1 MTVSAQATQTR
12 QALLAA
18 ARTEFAAH
26 GLAGGRT
33 DRIAEL
39 AGVNKQRIYAYFG
52 SKEGLF
58 AAVIGHALDELLGIV
73 PFPTQGDRAA
83 RIADYVSSVATFH
96 REHPELLRL
105 LQWEALQLG
114 TDFELGEERI
124 AKYADKVHAFAT
136 VFDLDHGPA
145 AQLLLAAIGLAAWP
159 NAMPQLT
166 RLILAENLPES
177 LDAATGWA
185 ARAAAILIDQT
196 ETPGDATPT
205 AAAS

>member
-12 QALLAA
+12 QALLQA
-18 ARTEFAAH
+18 ARTEFAAY

-58 AAVIGHALDELLGIV
+58 AAVIGDALDELLGIV
-73 PFPTQGDRAA
+73 PFPTEGDRAA
-83 RIADYVSSVATFH
+83 KIAEYVTSVATFH

-105 LQWEALQLG
+105 LQWEALQFG
-114 TDFELGEERI
+114 ADFELGEERI
-124 AKYADKVHAFAT
+124 AKYAEKVDTFAT
-136 VFDLDHGPA
+136 VFELDHDPA

-159 NAMPQLT
+159 NAVPQLT
-166 RLILAENLPES
+166 RLILAEDLPDA
-177 LDAATGWA
+177 LDAAARWA
-185 ARAAAILIDQT
+185 AHAAATLIDQT
-196 ETPGDATPT
+196 
-205 AAAS
+205 

>member
-12 QALLAA
+12 QALLKA
-18 ARTEFAAH
+18 ARTEFAAY

-39 AGVNKQRIYAYFG
+39 ASVNKQRIYAYFG

-58 AAVIGHALDELLGIV
+58 AAVIGDALDELLGIV
-73 PFPTQGDRAA
+73 PFPTEGDRATK
-83 RIADYVSSVATFH
+83 IAAYVSAVATYH
-96 REHPELLRL
+96 REQPELLRL

-114 TDFELGEERI
+114 ADSELGEERI
-124 AKYADKVHAFAT
+124 AKYAEKVDTFAT
-136 VFDLDHGPA
+136 LFDLDHGLA

-166 RLILAENLPES
+166 RLILDQDLPDALE
-177 LDAATGWA
+177 AATDWA
-185 ARAAAILIDQT
+185 AHAAATLIDHT
-196 ETPGDATPT
+196 ETAADSAPGTIKG
-205 AAAS
+205 